1 MVDET
6 AFRQVLSSANLQSCA
21 FRKAILAGCCSCSL
35 VEKHYVAEREL
46 IVCADKSARVNCLLL
61 HQLLSHNS
69 IFALKHVHIN
79 EPLTHAQEMKL
90 QCGGLIGVQYV
101 AGGTTSIA
109 DVVSLVDAACLK
121 FGTLE
126 MLPFDQIVQSI
137 TSFKIRKRHNTK

>member
-6 AFRQVLSSANLQSCA
+6 ALRQVLHSANLQSCA

-35 VEKHYVAEREL
+35 VEKLYVAEREF
-46 IVCADKSARVNCLLL
+46 IVCADKSARLNCLLF

-69 IFALKHVHIN
+69 TFALKHAHIN

-90 QCGGLIGVQYV
+90 QCGGLTGLQSV
-101 AGGTTSIA
+101 AGGTTSIE
-109 DVVSLVDAACLK
+109 DVVRLVDAACLK

-126 MLPFDQIVQSI
+126 ILPFYQIIQSI
-137 TSFKIRKRHNTK
+137 SSFKIRKRHNT